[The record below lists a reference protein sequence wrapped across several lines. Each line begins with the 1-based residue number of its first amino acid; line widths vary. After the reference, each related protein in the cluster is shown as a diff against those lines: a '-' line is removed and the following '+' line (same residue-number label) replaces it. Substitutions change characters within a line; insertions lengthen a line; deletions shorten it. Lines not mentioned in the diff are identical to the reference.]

1 MQDVDPH
8 SGRALPRGAHTSH
21 PYTRL
26 APTLRGLGSR
36 GWEQVVPPLRVWE
49 VGVGGEDKVTPPLQ
63 DLESWGVRTGGAA
76 WSHVCRENAGGRGS
90 HTLV

>member
-49 VGVGGEDKVTPPLQ
+49 VGGG
-63 DLESWGVRTGGAA
+63 WVRT
-76 WSHVCRENAGGRGS
+76 R
-90 HTLV
+90 